1 MWIIR
6 AVMIALVVICVI
18 AFAFYNVG
26 PGNAVDI
33 NLIFWPPFL
42 EVPMVTVVF
51 WAFVAGVMVSLLL
64 FISVYIKLSV
74 ELRTAIKKVKALEGE
89 VSVLRNRPIE
99 ESVDLLKGADNR
111 EEELDSPFGKSE

>member
-6 AVMIALVVICVI
+6 AVLVALVVICVI
-18 AFAFYNVG
+18 AFAFYNIG
-26 PGNAVDI
+26 PGNVVDI

-51 WAFVAGVMVSLLL
+51 WAFAAGVLVSLLL

-74 ELRTAIKKVKALEGE
+74 QLRTAIKKVKALEGE
-89 VSVLRNRPIE
+89 VAVLRNRPIE